1 MISEWKINIF
11 TKFYEYLEVLKLS
24 INSGI
29 DFGFKLD
36 ENTIKNFLVREIS
49 RR

>member
-1 MISEWKINIF
+1 MISEWKIKTF
-11 TKFYEYLEVLKLS
+11 TKFYDYLEELKS
-24 INSGI
+24 GINSGI